1 MFPKCFSG
9 GDVTPEQ
16 GGSPP
21 GASRLAQE
29 CLSEHAGKWL
39 SARLMP
45 PEMFL
50 FLDRL
55 SQCTV
60 WTKKNLVA

>member
-21 GASRLAQE
+21 GDSRLAQE

-39 SARLMP
+39 SATFDAAGNVLIP
-45 PEMFL
+45 
-50 FLDRL
+50 
-55 SQCTV
+55 
-60 WTKKNLVA
+60 